1 MGKNVMAVISAIIF
15 ISLFVLA
22 VRAWRSRIL
31 SQQSSFS
38 EPLEALEYF
47 GQLLISAKAFY
58 VATTYAE
65 NVLERIAAYGLG
77 ARGNAQVFVF
87 TEGLLVVR
95 DGERSLAIDKA
106 NILSVDFGQVAID
119 KVVET
124 DGLVQI
130 TWLQEETKLITHLR
144 VKEIELRNKIYSEVS
159 GIITKEESR

>member
-47 GQLLISAKAFY
+47 GRLLISAKAFY

-144 VKEIELRNKIYSEVS
+144 VKEIELRNKIYSEIS

>member
-1 MGKNVMAVISAIIF
+1 MGKNIMAVISAIIF

-22 VRAWRSRIL
+22 VRAWRTRIS
-31 SQQSSFS
+31 SQQASFS

-47 GQLLISAKAFY
+47 GQLLMSAKAFY
-58 VATTYAE
+58 VATTYSE

-95 DGERSLAIDKA
+95 DGERSLAVDKA

-130 TWLQEETKLITHLR
+130 TWLQEDTKLITHLR

>member
-1 MGKNVMAVISAIIF
+1 MGKNIMAVISALIF
-15 ISLFVLA
+15 ISLFFLA
-22 VRAWRSRIL
+22 GRAWRTRIS
-31 SQQSSFS
+31 SQQASFS

-87 TEGLLVVR
+87 AEGLLVVR

-106 NILSVDFGQVAID
+106 NILLVDFGQVAID

-130 TWLQEETKLITHLR
+130 TWRQEETKLITHLR
-144 VKEIELRNKIYSEVS
+144 VKEIALRNKIYSDIS

>member
-144 VKEIELRNKIYSEVS
+144 VKEIELRNKIYSEIS